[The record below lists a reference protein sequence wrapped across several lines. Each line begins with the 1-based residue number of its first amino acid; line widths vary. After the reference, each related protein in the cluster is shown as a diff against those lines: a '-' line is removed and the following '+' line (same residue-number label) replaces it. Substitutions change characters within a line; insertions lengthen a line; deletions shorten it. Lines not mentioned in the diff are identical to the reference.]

1 MWNVLLLFFVAM
13 RLISGEKYPQVL
25 RLRVDILVETN
36 CAEFALKLCNW
47 CLRSPVFHDDLFMRR
62 KQLVLLAQLDH
73 NNFHDEVT
81 CLTQPYLTF
90 DL

>member
-1 MWNVLLLFFVAM
+1 M

-47 CLRSPVFHDDLFMRR
+47 CLRSPVFHD
-62 KQLVLLAQLDH
+62 
-73 NNFHDEVT
+73 EVT
-81 CLTQPYLTF
+81 CPTQPYLTF